1 MFAFVVARSIQD
13 GTFIGSKEEKS
24 QCMSKA
30 FECLQA
36 FKSDLALFEVGNFS
50 CFDDVLGI
58 RQVQCGI

>member
-24 QCMSKA
+24 QCIPKA
-30 FECLQA
+30 FECLQV

-50 CFDDVLGI
+50 FFDDVLGI